1 MFYVDLST
9 LTTLPAVLESGDQI
23 ICKLCHPSC
32 QEIPV
37 VIYGSSSRHDTG
49 RHIVC
54 YANGLERTA
63 LIATTNNN
71 GYIVPDSREL
81 PLPQH
86 PYDVLVVSPRSPYTL
101 KSANMGLTR
110 EYGLSTPRRNA
121 KVARIA

>member
-101 KSANMGLTR
+101 KSANMGLSHL
-110 EYGLSTPRRNA
+110 E
-121 KVARIA
+121 